1 MAAQAVTSPCFRTAD
16 PCSKG
21 LRTIRSFEKGVE
33 SHESELLVGEKGFRM
48 ASLLSYRPF
57 LFPHPILSSS
67 TLYPNIGTKQS
78 QGQFLQGYESHRCC
92 RIAEMPSIVKWPV
105 QYLSGWRMRGH
116 RGPGGGDFS
125 HSFSCLQVALQGPSN
140 SPPSE
145 PGCTITVG
153 TSVRRQ

>member
-33 SHESELLVGEKGFRM
+33 SQESELLVGEKGFRM

-67 TLYPNIGTKQS
+67 TLYPNIGPFQ
-78 QGQFLQGYESHRCC
+78 QP
-92 RIAEMPSIVKWPV
+92 AERARVYNYGW
-105 QYLSGWRMRGH
+105 YLSTETM
-116 RGPGGGDFS
+116 
-125 HSFSCLQVALQGPSN
+125 
-140 SPPSE
+140 
-145 PGCTITVG
+145 
-153 TSVRRQ
+153 TSVRLPAGCSVLCPPSKDA